1 MCPIVTMML
10 QVGWVGELHSE
21 YEANIYNYIY
31 IYDIWNLYV

>member
-1 MCPIVTMML
+1 MML

-31 IYDIWNLYV
+31 MTYEIYMYK